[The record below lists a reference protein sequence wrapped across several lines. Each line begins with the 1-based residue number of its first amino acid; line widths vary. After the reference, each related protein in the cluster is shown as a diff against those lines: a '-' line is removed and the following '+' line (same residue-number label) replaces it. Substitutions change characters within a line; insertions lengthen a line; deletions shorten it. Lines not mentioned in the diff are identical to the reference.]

1 MNLLSIDL
9 NLLVVFDALLRER
22 HVGRAATAIGRSQP
36 AVSHALSRLRALFG
50 DPLLVASGR
59 RMILSPRA
67 DGLREP
73 LGRALRSV
81 RGLFDAERFDAAT
94 SKRVF
99 RLMMPDYLAA
109 AILPALIT
117 KLRSEAPNVRLDVV
131 AWRGATTLTREYLD
145 AIDLVVS
152 AWTGRFLAFRR
163 EPLLVDRDVLAVR
176 ATGSGRR
183 VARAR
188 FLALPHV
195 AVVGPGE
202 HEDLVDGWLR
212 GLGHTRTIAVTV
224 PSYLLALHVV
234 ATSSLVAVVPTRLVA
249 SFGAARGIRAVPLP
263 FDPGGDPIYLQHPA
277 IADADPAS
285 LWLRR
290 RVRDALGA
298 GSRSR

>member
-1 MNLLSIDL
+1 MRDMHVMNLVAIDL
-9 NLLVVFDALLRER
+9 NLLVVCDALLRER

-163 EPLLVDRDVLAVR
+163 EPLQIGR
-176 ATGSGRR
+176 AQ
-183 VARAR
+183 V
-188 FLALPHV
+188 
-195 AVVGPGE
+195 
-202 HEDLVDGWLR
+202 
-212 GLGHTRTIAVTV
+212 
-224 PSYLLALHVV
+224 
-234 ATSSLVAVVPTRLVA
+234 
-249 SFGAARGIRAVPLP
+249 
-263 FDPGGDPIYLQHPA
+263 
-277 IADADPAS
+277 
-285 LWLRR
+285 
-290 RVRDALGA
+290 
-298 GSRSR
+298 